1 MPDRFLLLNDLPVE
15 SQELDLLGTVQIAVE
30 LAELVHGS
38 RDNTPFVL
46 AIDGPWGAGKS
57 SLMKQLSRAL
67 QERAVEVVWFNAW
80 TASGA
85 SALTAMLKLV
95 LAKLDR
101 NLVRR
106 SFRRLDSGGFLSRA
120 LRIAV
125 TMLAG
130 FFRVDRAIDEL
141 WERMSVDV
149 KARQEA
155 RELLQAAM
163 TSWVD
168 QGRGGPRRTIVVF
181 VDDLDRCADATAIEI
196 CEAIKLYLDL
206 PGLVFVLG
214 CDLNVLARMPV
225 HGASMEGP
233 VRVRQY
239 LEKIVQVNY
248 QIATPTEGAVRAMI
262 RGYADRS
269 RTGDLLTDAMVG
281 LIARQSG
288 GNPRR
293 IKRLFNS
300 FVAEY
305 QLDAGWRDF
314 GADGL
319 LKAVILQHYYPEF
332 YQEIV
337 QGSGDV
343 VDEVLDY
350 LRARG
355 WLLSAESSP
364 AGDDFSDVL
373 RRRGVPVPDR
383 RDPEGVRQSLM
394 ALEDRVPRA
403 WRPHV
408 DSEDFLTLLRDLGDS
423 GERRRL
429 QERLR
434 RRPLS
439 TSPGA
444 DDAEAPPQSR
454 LDGLRL
460 LWVDD
465 EPVGNESMINNL
477 MARGA
482 QIRMVTDRQQ
492 ALAVLPFF
500 APNALLSVVARHG
513 EEVGF
518 DDLTAIRKSGY
529 AGPAFFFVGQVT
541 DDRRARAAAVGAD
554 GIDNSVSTVMAWL
567 EACHARLSAAPPSTR
582 PSGR

>member
-1 MPDRFLLLNDLPVE
+1 VPDRFLLLNDLPVE
-15 SQELDLLGTVQIAVE
+15 SQEADLLGTAQIAVD

-57 SLMKQLSRAL
+57 SHMRQLSRAL
-67 QERAVEVVWFNAW
+67 QEREVEIVWFNAW

-101 NLVRR
+101 SLVRR
-106 SFRRLDSGGFLSRA
+106 AFRRLDGGGYLGRA

-125 TMLAG
+125 TMVAG

-155 RELLQAAM
+155 RDLLQAAM

-168 QGRGGPRRTIVVF
+168 EGRGGPRRTIVVF
-181 VDDLDRCADATAIEI
+181 VDDLDRCADTTAIEI

-225 HGASMEGP
+225 QGAYMEGSL
-233 VRVRQY
+233 RVRQY
-239 LEKIVQVNY
+239 LEKIVQVSY
-248 QIATPTEGAVRAMI
+248 QIATPAEGAVRAMI

-269 RTGDLLTDAMVG
+269 RTGDLLTDAVVR
-281 LIARQSG
+281 LIASQSG

-314 GADGL
+314 GAEGL
-319 LKAVILQHYYPEF
+319 IKAVILQHYYPEF
-332 YQEIV
+332 YLEIV
-337 QGSGDV
+337 HGSADV
-343 VDEVLDY
+343 VGELLDY
-350 LRARG
+350 RRARD
-355 WLLSAESSP
+355 WLLGAEASP
-364 AGDDFSDVL
+364 DLEVIL
-373 RRRGVPVPDR
+373 RRHGVPMP
-383 RDPEGVRQSLM
+383 G
-394 ALEDRVPRA
+394 ALEPDTTRRSLLELDERVPRA
-403 WRPHV
+403 WRQHV
-408 DSEDFLTLLRDLGDS
+408 DSEDFLTLLREVGDVD
-423 GERRRL
+423 ERRRL

-439 TSPGA
+439 TSPA
-444 DDAEAPPQSR
+444 TDDMEAARHSR

-482 QIRMVTDRQQ
+482 QIRTVTDREQ
-492 ALAVLPFF
+492 ALMVLPFF
-500 APNALLSVVARHG
+500 APNVLISDVSRYG

-518 DDLTAIRKSGY
+518 DDLKAIRESGY
-529 AGPAFFFVGQVT
+529 TGPAFFFVGQMT
-541 DDRRARAAAVGAD
+541 DDRRAGAAAAGAD
-554 GIDNSVSTVMAWL
+554 GIDNSVSAVMAWL
-567 EACHARLSAAPPSTR
+567 ESRHTHLSAHPRATMWTE
-582 PSGR
+582 

>member
-1 MPDRFLLLNDLPVE
+1 VPDRFLLLNDLPVE
-15 SQELDLLGTVQIAVE
+15 SQELDLLGTARVAVD

-38 RDNTPFVL
+38 RENTPFVL
-46 AIDGPWGAGKS
+46 AVDGPWGAGKS
-57 SLMKQLSRAL
+57 SLMRQLSHAL
-67 QERAVEVVWFNAW
+67 REREVEIVWFNAW

-106 SFRRLDSGGFLSRA
+106 SFRRLDSGGYLGRA
-120 LRIAV
+120 LRIGV

-130 FFRVDRAIDEL
+130 FFRVDRAIDDL
-141 WERMSVDV
+141 WERMSVDA

-155 RELLQAAM
+155 RELLQEAM

-168 QGRGGPRRTIVVF
+168 ESRDGPRRTIVVF
-181 VDDLDRCADATAIEI
+181 VDDLDRCSDVTAIEI

-225 HGASMEGP
+225 PGVSMEGP
-233 VRVRQY
+233 THVRRY
-239 LEKIVQVNY
+239 LEKIVQVSY
-248 QIATPTEGAVRAMI
+248 QIAAPTEDAVRAMI

-269 RTGDLLTDAMVG
+269 RTAELLTDAMVG
-281 LIARQSG
+281 LIARESR

-305 QLDAGWRDF
+305 QLDVGWRDF

-319 LKAVILQHYYPEF
+319 MKAVILQHYYPEF

-337 QGSGDV
+337 QGSGDA
-343 VDEVLDY
+343 VDELLDY
-350 LRARG
+350 RLARG
-355 WLLSAESSP
+355 WLLSAGEQSP
-364 AGDDFSDVL
+364 EDGDPGVVL
-373 RRRGVPVPDR
+373 RRLGVPVLGRFDAEEIR
-383 RDPEGVRQSLM
+383 R
-394 ALEDRVPRA
+394 ALQALDERVPYA
-403 WRPHV
+403 WRLYANS
-408 DSEDFLTLLRDLGDS
+408 DDFLTLLRDLGD
-423 GERRRL
+423 GRERRRL

-439 TSPGA
+439 TSPA
-444 DDAEAPPQSR
+444 VDDAGPPQQSR

-465 EPVGNESMINNL
+465 EPVGNESLINNL

-482 QIRMVTDRQQ
+482 QVRMVTDGEQ

-500 APNALLSVVARHG
+500 APNALVSDVSRYG
-513 EEVGF
+513 RDVGF
-518 DDLTAIRKSGY
+518 EDLKAIRENGY
-529 AGPAFFFVGQVT
+529 AGPAFFFAGQVT
-541 DDRRARAAAVGAD
+541 DDRRAKAAAVGAD
-554 GIDNSVSTVMAWL
+554 GIDNSPSSVMTWL
-567 EACHARLSAAPPSTR
+567 ESRHARLNAP
-582 PSGR
+582 